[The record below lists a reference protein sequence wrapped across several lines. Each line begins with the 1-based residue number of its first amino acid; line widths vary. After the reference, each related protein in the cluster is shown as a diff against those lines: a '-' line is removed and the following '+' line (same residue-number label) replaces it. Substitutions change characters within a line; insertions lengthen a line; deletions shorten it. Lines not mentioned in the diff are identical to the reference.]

1 MHHES
6 PLTRLNFKEECS
18 ISRAASTARRSGK
31 EAGIRHS
38 SLHRSQP
45 ETGLKMQ
52 NISFLSIK
60 DAIPKIQIN

>member
-18 ISRAASTARRSGK
+18 ISRAASTARRSG
-31 EAGIRHS
+31 
-38 SLHRSQP
+38 RSQP